1 MKNPIPISAPVRQ
14 RVADEVK
21 EFAIV
26 AVYLGV
32 YFAAL
37 AYLKSAILAAH
48 GVAFAPFGFAIAKA
62 LICAK
67 FVLLG
72 RALRLGETFKHRP
85 LIWATLHK
93 AFVFLALLLFLDAVE
108 EAIVGLIHHRSV
120 AESVAHVGGGT
131 FAQLIATS
139 VIGLLILIPFF
150 AFRMLGERLGE
161 GNLFRLFFN
170 RGAADQAARAG

>member
-1 MKNPIPISAPVRQ
+1 M
-14 RVADEVK
+14 
-21 EFAIV
+21 
-26 AVYLGV
+26 
-32 YFAAL
+32 
-37 AYLKSAILAAH
+37 
-48 GVAFAPFGFAIAKA
+48 
-62 LICAK
+62 
-67 FVLLG
+67 LLG

-93 AFVFLALLLFLDAVE
+93 AFAFLALLLFLDAVE

-120 AESVAHVGGGT
+120 AELVAHVGGGT

-161 GNLFRLFFN
+161 DNLFRLFFN
-170 RGAADQAARAG
+170 RGAADQAAHAG